1 MTLDGGTRAPLARA
15 SAGGVKGPKVGQ
27 YTVMLQDFETVAVKA
42 LSARSLEKC
51 QYVVID
57 EIGKMEC
64 FSTKFQSLVRKIFS
78 SDSTHIIAT
87 VPVKFDTINLVK
99 ELVNRDDVEII
110 HVTKDNR
117 DDLKT
122 GILAKLT

>member
-42 LSARSLEKC
+42 LSARNLEKC

-78 SDSTHIIAT
+78 SDSTHIIAHGS
-87 VPVKFDTINLVK
+87 P
-99 ELVNRDDVEII
+99 EICYTPMSGFI
-110 HVTKDNR
+110 ISTKA
-117 DDLKT
+117 T
-122 GILAKLT
+122 G